1 MNRINSLQYSK
12 ANQAWLFISGNAVL
26 KVSPTLEGIVDR
38 LKTETKLTDDEI
50 LRLTNEA
57 LGVK

>member
-1 MNRINSLQYSK
+1 MNRDKSLQNYK
-12 ANQAWLFISGNAVL
+12 TNQAWLFVSGNAVL

-38 LKTETKLTDDEI
+38 LKTETKLPSTEI

>member
-1 MNRINSLQYSK
+1 MNRVNSLQYSK

-38 LKTETKLTDDEI
+38 LKPETKLTDDEI
-50 LRLTNEA
+50 QRLTNDA